1 MEYRIEYDFANRGA
15 WGGAKTLSISIP
27 LLYEEK
33 KTKKLALR
41 TYKAIKR
48 SYGKQISAIRLYD
61 SKNMMIKGER
71 YGRR

>member
-15 WGGAKTLSISIP
+15 WGGAKTLSIAIP

-33 KTKKLALR
+33 KTKRLALI

-48 SYGKQISAIRLYD
+48 SYGKQINAIRLYD

>member
-1 MEYRIEYDFANRGA
+1 MEYRIEYDFANRGD
-15 WGGAKTLSISIP
+15 WGGAVTLSVSIP
-27 LLYEEK
+27 LVYEEK

-41 TYKAIKR
+41 TYKAVKR
-48 SYGKQISAIRLYD
+48 LYGKQLSAIRLYD

>member
-1 MEYRIEYDFANRGA
+1 MEYRIEYDFANRGD
-15 WGGAKTLSISIP
+15 WGGAVTLSIAIP
-27 LLYEEK
+27 LVYEEK

-41 TYKAIKR
+41 TYKTVKR
-48 SYGKQISAIRLYD
+48 LYGRQISAIRLYD

>member
-33 KTKKLALR
+33 KTKRLALR
-41 TYKAIKR
+41 TYKSVKR
-48 SYGKQISAIRLYD
+48 IYGRKLSAIRLYED
-61 SKNMMIKGER
+61 KTMIKGER